1 MESLRKIFGAVLLL
15 AVFIFPQIVSAEKT
29 DWKDSGYSFRGV
41 KTIVVLNL
49 HNDADLSSVSRV
61 IQMKLDSDYLDKS
74 KKLKKCTVLN
84 EDQARRML
92 GMPNLSS
99 DALKNHLSQIAD
111 LWVEGNIHVWR
122 DDYHIVPARTV
133 WENKKRTR
141 RIRNRWGDWEEETYY
156 ESVPVTYPPYRVDT
170 STIISIFEVHDAKT
184 GKVVFMREDNRD
196 RDDADAQKD
205 MFGRMCNSFF
215 EDLNDKLK

>member
-1 MESLRKIFGAVLLL
+1 MESLRKIFSAVLLL
-15 AVFIFPQIVSAEKT
+15 AIFILPQIVSAEKT

-41 KTIVVLNL
+41 KTVVVLNL
-49 HNDADLSSVSRV
+49 HNDADLSEVSRV
-61 IQMKLDSDYLDKS
+61 VQMKLDSDYFS
-74 KKLKKCTVLN
+74 KAKNLKKCTVLT

-99 DALKNHLSQIAD
+99 EGLKNHLSQIAD
-111 LWVEGNIHVWR
+111 LWVEGNIHLWR
-122 DDYHIVPARTV
+122 DDYRIIPARTV

-156 ESVPVTYPPYRVDT
+156 ESVPVTYPPERVDT
-170 STIISIFEVHDAKT
+170 STIVSIFEAHDAKT
-184 GKVVFMREDNRD
+184 GKVVFMREDNRS